1 MQLQNSK
8 SSLRTTPP
16 IMSGSFGKLPVGLT
30 EDSVSELMDRLIAEH
45 HQREEVSSL
54 AEKNLAR
61 GGEKSLPIV
70 RG

>member
-1 MQLQNSK
+1 
-8 SSLRTTPP
+8 
-16 IMSGSFGKLPVGLT
+16 MSGSFGKLPVGLT

-54 AEKNLAR
+54 AEKILAR